1 MEDRFDDQQADDAI
15 EAVPAGVSDAADSPG
30 LVLPEDVVSAED
42 GDDGAWADDTWS
54 DEDAEEPV
62 QPIRRDPVATGLL
75 VLAISMVVVLLLSTA
90 GLFFYLSTLN
100 KAPRNEYERSQQVFE
115 TAVAENPKDA
125 NSWIGLALAESEAGN
140 VEQALDVLE
149 RGEKATRSKGFS
161 STRGDVLR
169 KAKRYKEA
177 IEAYSDAI
185 EETDELKKRADAERA
200 KVGVSL
206 PIASDNYQHIY
217 YGRAVCRKE
226 TGDLE
231 GAVKDLLKALEAA
244 PRITNS
250 SLLLAECYEELGEY
264 EKAEAAYQD
273 VLRFIPDSPEALD
286 GLERLKKGK

>member
-1 MEDRFDDQQADDAI
+1 MEDRFDDQAADDAV
-15 EAVPAGVSDAADSPG
+15 EAAPVDAVDPSDPVSPG
-30 LVLPEDVVSAED
+30 ADAPDEDAE
-42 GDDGAWADDTWS
+42 DGAWADDTWS
-54 DEDAEEPV
+54 DEDAEGPAEPV
-62 QPIRRDPVATGLL
+62 RRDPVATGLL
-75 VLAISMVVVLLLSTA
+75 VFAISMVVVLLLSTA

-125 NSWIGLALAESEAGN
+125 NSWIGLALAEAEAGN
-140 VEQALDVLE
+140 TEQALDVLK

-177 IEAYSDAI
+177 IEAYTDAVK
-185 EETDELKKRADAERA
+185 ETDEMKKRADAERA
-200 KVGVSL
+200 KVGVSF
-206 PIASDNYQHIY
+206 PIASENYQHIY

-226 TGDLE
+226 TGDIE
-231 GAVKDLLKALEAA
+231 GAVEDLLKALEAA

-250 SLLLAECYEELGEY
+250 SLLLGECYEELGEY
-264 EKAEAAYQD
+264 DKAEAAYQD